1 MKCKYCGG
9 KVGFFADFCPSCGKK
24 TIEDT
29 KRECPKCGKKI
40 DENSKYCP
48 KCGTYTHW
56 DYIDM
61 NIGNRTED

>member
-29 KRECPKCGKKI
+29 KRECPKCG
-40 DENSKYCP
+40 
-48 KCGTYTHW
+48 TYTHW
-56 DYIDM
+56 DYVDV
-61 NIGNRTED
+61 NIRNRTED